1 MTIAALL
8 LAAAIL
14 VLPRAGRTLRPT
26 RRVARPDPLSC
37 ESSGKSDGL
46 ASASTFDVISVCLQA
61 GMSVPAAAAAAA
73 PSAPNG
79 LRLMLRRAADLL
91 ALGGE
96 PETSWAV
103 DDSADSACIAV
114 MRLARRSASSGTAL
128 ALGLADLAEKTR
140 QDIARD
146 ASAAA
151 QRAGVLIAGPL
162 GLCFLPAFVCVGIVP
177 VVIGLA
183 GEVFNVGP
191 LL

>member
-1 MTIAALL
+1 MTTAALM
-8 LAAAIL
+8 LAVAIL
-14 VLPRAGRTLRPT
+14 VLPCAGRPLRLT
-26 RRVARPDPLSC
+26 HQVARADPLSR
-37 ESSGKSDGL
+37 ESSRNSDGL
-46 ASASTFDVISVCLQA
+46 ASASTFDVISVCLLA

-73 PSAPNG
+73 PSAPTS

-103 DDSADSACIAV
+103 GDSTDSACIAV
-114 MRLARRSASSGTAL
+114 MRLARRSASSGAAL
-128 ALGLADLAEKTR
+128 AHGLAELAEKTR

-162 GLCFLPAFVCVGIVP
+162 GLCFLPAFVCVGVVP

-183 GEVFNVGP
+183 GEVFSVGP
-191 LL
+191 LS